1 VGWGA
6 LAEFQ
11 ACNFARELAT
21 WIHVTDDEVSVGFD
35 GHGNPEDDVPADG
48 AENEGILLFLADKV
62 SWILHGSQKLFS
74 S

>member
-1 VGWGA
+1 
-6 LAEFQ
+6 
-11 ACNFARELAT
+11 
-21 WIHVTDDEVSVGFD
+21 VSVGFD
-35 GHGNPEDDVPADG
+35 GHGNPEEDVPADG